1 MGTAGGSRRVKC
13 RCDAGTESDLRK
25 WPRIGQPPGFA
36 RQCRGC
42 GSRGAW
48 IDVLDVISDGVD
60 PGSVPMAKL
69 SRGSTGL
76 GGDGNSKR
84 REYRKFLRSAA
95 WRRQR
100 ERVLAR
106 DRYRCADCGA
116 PATCAA
122 HIRYA
127 DPIERTPDRDVKAS
141 CDECNQAERESRI
154 ASAVLGG

>member
-1 MGTAGGSRRVKC
+1 MNCRHDAEGS
-13 RCDAGTESDLRK
+13 LRK

-36 RQCRGC
+36 LQCPECGARGP
-42 GSRGAW
+42 W
-48 IDVLDVISDGVD
+48 VDVLDVLADRID
-60 PGSVPMAKL
+60 PGLVPMAKL

-84 REYRKFLRSAA
+84 RAYRKFLRSAG
-95 WRRQR
+95 WKRQR

-122 HIRYA
+122 HIAYA

-141 CDECNQAERESRI
+141 CEECNQREREDRI